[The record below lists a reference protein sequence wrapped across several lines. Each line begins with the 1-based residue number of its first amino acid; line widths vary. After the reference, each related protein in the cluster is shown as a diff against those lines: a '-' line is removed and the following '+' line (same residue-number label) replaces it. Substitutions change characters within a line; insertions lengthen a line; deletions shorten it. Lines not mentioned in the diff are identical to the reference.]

1 MDGRSAKKRQE
12 REKNTAEK
20 RGDREH
26 MIELTDYSIWEIR
39 RQIRTVTFVC
49 AFIYHPKNSLI
60 SLIYFLFFIIYDL
73 GSRQWDVLLDDYGGS
88 GNNLITFLNTQN
100 NF

>member
-1 MDGRSAKKRQE
+1 MDGRSAMKRQE

-26 MIELTDYSIWEIR
+26 LTELSDYSIWEIR
-39 RQIRTVTFVC
+39 RQIRAVTVVC
-49 AFIYHPKNSLI
+49 AFKYHPKNSLI
-60 SLIYFLFFIIYDL
+60 FFFFIIYDL
-73 GSRQWDVLLDDYGGS
+73 GSQQWNVLLDDYGWS